1 MQNKP
6 VAHYVPEQ
14 VVTNHDLAQIMDTND
29 EWISV
34 GGNTTKAYFKRTEST
49 SDLATEVAK
58 KLMAKAGITGEE
70 LDFIILATITPDS
83 MMPSTAARVKPI
95 LVLISPLLLT

>member
-1 MQNKP
+1 M
-6 VAHYVPEQ
+6 ARASGY
-14 VVTNHDLAQIMDTND
+14 NHDLAQIMDTMMSGFQVGREYD
-29 EWISV
+29 QRHIS
-34 GGNTTKAYFKRTEST
+34 RTEST

-83 MMPSTAARVKPI
+83 MMPSTAARVQANIGAKK
-95 LVLISPLLLT
+95 SFCF

>member
-1 MQNKP
+1 MAFAKISQ

-29 EWISV
+29 EWISSRT
-34 GGNTTKAYFKRTEST
+34 GIRQRHISRTEST

-58 KLMAKAGITGEE
+58 KLMAKAGITGGE
-70 LDFIILATITPDS
+70 LDLS
-83 MMPSTAARVKPI
+83 SQ
-95 LVLISPLLLT
+95 LLLLQIR